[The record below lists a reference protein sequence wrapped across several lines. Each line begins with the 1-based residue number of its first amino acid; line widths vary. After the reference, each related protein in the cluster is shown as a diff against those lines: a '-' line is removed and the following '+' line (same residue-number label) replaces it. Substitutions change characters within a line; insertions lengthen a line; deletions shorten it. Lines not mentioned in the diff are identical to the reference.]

1 MADKFLNINI
11 VSAGVSVITPM
22 KISNISGITSAVAG
36 GNVPTFTITYGD
48 GGTVALVGPT
58 AGAAASGN
66 YSPITVAQRAAVIRG
81 LWQQVIAGIA
91 TPWNLPV
98 LPGANRAWDQ
108 TVSPQPQVPVVPAGQ
123 GAANP
128 ALSAKVS
135 IQLVG
140 GETAGAATGIFNFV
154 SVG

>member
-22 KISNISGITSAVAG
+22 KISNISGITSAVAV
-36 GNVPTFTITYGD
+36 NVPTFTITYGD

-66 YSPITVAQRAAVIRG
+66 FSPISVVQRAAVIRS
-81 LWQQVIAGIA
+81 LWQQVIKGIA

-108 TVSPQPQVPVVPAGQ
+108 TVSPQPQVPVVPQGQ
-123 GAANP
+123 GPANP
-128 ALSAKVS
+128 ALSAKVAT
-135 IQLVG
+135 QLLG
-140 GETAGAATGIFNFV
+140 GETAGAVTGTFSFV

>member
-36 GNVPTFTITYGD
+36 GNIPTFTITYGD

-58 AGAAASGN
+58 AGGAASGN
-66 YSPITVAQRAAVIRG
+66 YSPITDVQRAAVIRG

-108 TVSPQPQVPVVPAGQ
+108 TVSPQPQVPVVPQGQ
-123 GAANP
+123 GVANP
-128 ALSAKVS
+128 ALSAKVA

-140 GETAGAATGIFNFV
+140 GETAGAATGTFNFV